1 MSELR
6 AAHRYAKAL
15 IDLAVEQ
22 KNIEVVKTDLELF
35 RTTLR
40 ANANLLQVV
49 KSPVVSN
56 NDKIVILNKI
66 FGQSMHPSTMSFFN
80 LVVRKNRSYILKE
93 IYEAF
98 IDQYN
103 QIHNIITATVKTALP
118 IDAAVAQEVT
128 RFVEKQSGK
137 KVTLNTITD
146 PSLIGGLVIQIGDN
160 LYDASVSGKI
170 NKIRQNLLNTYISK

>member
-15 IDLAVEQ
+15 VDLAMEQ
-22 KNIEVVKTDLELF
+22 KNIEVVKADLELF

-40 ANANLLQVV
+40 ANVSLLSVI
-49 KSPVVSN
+49 KSPVVTN
-56 NDKIVILNKI
+56 NDKIAIINKI
-66 FGQSMHPSTMSFFN
+66 FNQKMTPSTLAFFD
-80 LVVRKNRSYILKE
+80 LVIRKNRSFILKE

-103 QIHNIITATVKTALP
+103 SIHNIITATVKTATP
-118 IDAAVAQEVT
+118 IDATVQQEVT

-137 KVTLNTITD
+137 KVILNTITE

-170 NKIRQNLLNTYISK
+170 NKIKQNLLNTYISK

>member
-22 KNIEVVKTDLELF
+22 KNIEEVKSDLELF

-40 ANANLLQVV
+40 SNLALMQIM
-49 KSPVVSN
+49 KSPVVTN
-56 NDKIVILNKI
+56 NDKIAILNKI
-66 FGQSMHPSTMSFFN
+66 FSQKINPSTMGFFD
-80 LVVRKNRSYILKE
+80 LVVRKNRSFILKE

-103 QIHNIITATVKTALP
+103 QLHNIITATVKTASP
-118 IDAAVAQEVT
+118 IDAAVAKEVT
-128 RFVEKQSGK
+128 GFVEKQTGK

-146 PSLIGGLVIQIGDN
+146 PSLIGGLVVQIGDN